1 MKTYKIPR
9 IVGFACLLLFV
20 FILLLTTLMNLAEH
34 NIPFF
39 IVLVFFTFTVF
50 FMGYTI
56 FKTDVIHKKTE
67 INLLSAK
74 NMFAVMIGSVLTYVL
89 HYFIGCPVLA
99 ASIIGLLGGLFVKPF
114 GVPIYTG
121 AFVGMSSAALFSI
134 WPFLLATVLAA
145 VIYAIAQDI
154 FNGFGGKLG
163 TIALSGAIIS
173 TVIFRGDF
181 TSGAPFNT
189 TEQYIII
196 GLSILA
202 AIVTF
207 LLNTRG
213 KLGPVIASALVG
225 LLGGVLLPLLTQ
237 ELAHVYAVIIIGAS
251 FIGMSSHARFNTVF
265 PIAFA
270 GVLYGLIFIYNA
282 PYFGGAGGK
291 LGTIALTSVLSI
303 KGFILIKDKLNKKQ
317 C

>member
-1 MKTYKIPR
+1 MRTYKIPR
-9 IVGFACLLLFV
+9 VVGFACLFLFV
-20 FILLLTTLMNLAEH
+20 FILLLTTLINLAEH

-39 IVLVFFTFTVF
+39 IVLSFFTLMVF
-50 FMGYTI
+50 FMGYTV
-56 FKTDVIHKKTE
+56 FKTEVLHQSTQ
-67 INLLSAK
+67 INMLSIY
-74 NMFAVMIGSVLTYVL
+74 NMIAVVIGSILAYAL
-89 HYFIGCPVLA
+89 HYFVGCPVLA
-99 ASIIGLLGGLFVKPF
+99 ASIIGLLGGLFAKPF
-114 GVPIYTG
+114 AVPIYTG
-121 AFVGMSSAALFSI
+121 AFVGMSSAALFGI

-145 VIYAIAQDI
+145 IIYAIAQDI

-181 TSGAPFNT
+181 TSGAPFST
-189 TEQYIII
+189 TEQYFIV
-196 GLSILA
+196 GLSITA
-202 AIVTF
+202 AIITF
-207 LLNTRG
+207 LLNIRV

-225 LLGGVLLPLLTQ
+225 LIGGVLLPLLTQ
-237 ELAHVYAVIIIGAS
+237 EFAHVYAVIIIGAS
-251 FIGMSSHARFNTVF
+251 FIGMSSTARFKTVF

-291 LGTIALTSVLSI
+291 LGTIALTSVLSM
-303 KGFILIKDKLNKKQ
+303 KGFMLLKDKVSKSP

>member
-9 IVGFACLLLFV
+9 IIGFACLLLFV
-20 FILLLTTLMNLAEH
+20 FILLLTTLLNLAEH

-39 IVLVFFTFTVF
+39 IVLSFFTLIVF
-50 FMGYTI
+50 FMGYTLL
-56 FKTDVIHKKTE
+56 KTE
-67 INLLSAK
+67 VLHQSTPITMLSV
-74 NMFAVMIGSVLTYVL
+74 NTMLAVMIGAVLTYIL

-99 ASIIGLLGGLFVKPF
+99 ASIIGLLGGLLVKPL

-121 AFVGMSSAALFSI
+121 AFVGMSSAALFGI

-145 VIYAIAQDI
+145 IIYALSQDI

-173 TVIFRGDF
+173 TVVFRGDF
-181 TSGAPFNT
+181 TSGAPFNA
-189 TEQYIII
+189 TEQYAIIA
-196 GLSILA
+196 LSVVA
-202 AIVTF
+202 AVLTF
-207 LLNTRG
+207 LLNT
-213 KLGPVIASALVG
+213 KYKFGPVIASASVG
-225 LLGGVLLPLLTQ
+225 LIGGLALPLFTQ
-237 ELAHVYAVIIIGAS
+237 EFAHVYAIIIIGAS
-251 FIGMSSHARFNTVF
+251 FIGMSSKARFNSVL
-265 PIAFA
+265 PIGFA

-303 KGFILIKDKLNKKQ
+303 KGFMLLKDKLNKKR

>member
-1 MKTYKIPR
+1 
-9 IVGFACLLLFV
+9 
-20 FILLLTTLMNLAEH
+20 
-34 NIPFF
+34 
-39 IVLVFFTFTVF
+39 
-50 FMGYTI
+50 MGYTV
-56 FKTDVIHKKTE
+56 FKTEVLHQSTQINMLSIYNMIAVI
-67 INLLSAK
+67 
-74 NMFAVMIGSVLTYVL
+74 IGSILTYAL
-89 HYFIGCPVLA
+89 HYFVGCPVLA

-114 GVPIYTG
+114 AVPIYTG
-121 AFVGMSSAALFSI
+121 AFVGMSSAALFGI

-145 VIYAIAQDI
+145 IIYAIAQDI

-181 TSGAPFNT
+181 TSGAPFST
-189 TEQYIII
+189 TEQYFIV
-196 GLSILA
+196 GLSITA
-202 AIVTF
+202 AIITF
-207 LLNTRG
+207 LLNIRV

-225 LLGGVLLPLLTQ
+225 LIGGVLLPLLTQ
-237 ELAHVYAVIIIGAS
+237 EFAHVYAVIIIGAS
-251 FIGMSSHARFNTVF
+251 FIGMSSTARFKTVF

-291 LGTIALTSVLSI
+291 LGTIALTSVLSM
-303 KGFILIKDKLNKKQ
+303 KGFMLLKDKVSKSP